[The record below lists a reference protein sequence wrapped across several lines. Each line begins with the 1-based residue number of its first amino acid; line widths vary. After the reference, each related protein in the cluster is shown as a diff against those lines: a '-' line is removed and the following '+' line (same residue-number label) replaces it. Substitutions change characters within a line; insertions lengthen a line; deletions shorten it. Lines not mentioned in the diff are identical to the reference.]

1 MSSYIIKANSAAIDD
16 LALMFDRY
24 RQFYQM
30 DSNITA
36 AKHFISDRLSLHDS
50 IIFMCYTADKAQGFA
65 QIYPSFSSVA
75 MRRTWTLNDLYVNKE
90 ERRAGVARLLL
101 NHTLEEAR
109 QAEIFS
115 VKLVT
120 AKENLIAKS
129 LYQSLGFQQNG
140 RFDSFS
146 IRLKKSA

>member
-1 MSSYIIKANSAAIDD
+1 MSSYIIKANSTAIDD
-16 LALMFDRY
+16 LTQMFDRY

-30 DSNITA
+30 DSNIAA
-36 AKHFISDRLSLHDS
+36 AKQFMSDRLSLHDS
-50 IIFMCYTADKAQGFA
+50 IIFICYTAGKAQGFA

-75 MRRTWTLNDLYVNKE
+75 MRRTWTLNDLYVNKG
-90 ERRAGVARLLL
+90 ERRTGVARLLL
-101 NHTLEEAR
+101 NHTLEKAR

-120 AKENLIAKS
+120 AKDNLIAKS
-129 LYQSLGFQQNG
+129 LYQSLGFQQND

-146 IRLKKSA
+146 IRL

>member
-1 MSSYIIKANSAAIDD
+1 MSSYIIKADSTAIDD
-16 LALMFDRY
+16 LTQMFDRY

-30 DSNITA
+30 DSNIAA
-36 AKHFISDRLSLHDS
+36 AKQFMSDRLSLHDS
-50 IIFMCYTADKAQGFA
+50 IIYICYTAGKAQGFA

-75 MRRTWTLNDLYVNKE
+75 MRRTWTLNDLYVNKG

-101 NHTLEEAR
+101 NHTLEKAR

-120 AKENLIAKS
+120 AKDNLIAKS
-129 LYQSLGFQQNG
+129 LYHSLGFQQND

-146 IRLKKSA
+146 IRL